1 MNIMNNQPQKKTSDH
16 LANER
21 TFLAWIRTS
30 IGIMGFGFVVV
41 KFSLFVKQVSLIL
54 HNQQH
59 TIQKGYSAAIGVT
72 LVALG
77 AMTALF
83 AYLNYKKVEKEI
95 DKDTYG
101 SSNPLIVF
109 ATFGLILVSALL
121 IWYLIDS
128 I

>member
-1 MNIMNNQPQKKTSDH
+1 MNNQPQKKTSDH

-95 DKDTYG
+95 DRDTYG
-101 SSNPLIVF
+101 SANPLIVF

>member
-1 MNIMNNQPQKKTSDH
+1 MNNQPQKKTSDH

-21 TFLAWIRTS
+21 TLLAWIRTS

-95 DKDTYG
+95 DRDTYG
-101 SSNPLIVF
+101 SANPLIVF

>member
-1 MNIMNNQPQKKTSDH
+1 
-16 LANER
+16 
-21 TFLAWIRTS
+21 
-30 IGIMGFGFVVV
+30 
-41 KFSLFVKQVSLIL
+41 
-54 HNQQH
+54 
-59 TIQKGYSAAIGVT
+59 
-72 LVALG
+72 
-77 AMTALF
+77 MTALF

>member
-1 MNIMNNQPQKKTSDH
+1 MNNQPQKKTSDH